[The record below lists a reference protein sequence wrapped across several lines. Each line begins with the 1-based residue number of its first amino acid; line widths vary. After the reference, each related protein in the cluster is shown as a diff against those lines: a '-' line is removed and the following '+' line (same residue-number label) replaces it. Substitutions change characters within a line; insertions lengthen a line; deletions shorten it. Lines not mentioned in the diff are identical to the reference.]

1 MMEREWKAPDLPD
14 DPVERLV
21 AMGFGNREQNR
32 QLLEKHNYQL
42 QVHTYICTTLLFAVY
57 ILAVVSVT
65 SVCRLKLYMFA
76 FVHSSIVSCC
86 FLPYS
91 RTSG

>member
-1 MMEREWKAPDLPD
+1 MEREWKAPDLPD

-42 QVHTYICTTLLFAVY
+42 QVHTYIQHYYLQYTFY
-57 ILAVVSVT
+57 IAVVSVT

-86 FLPYS
+86 FFALQ
-91 RTSG
+91 